1 MIDKPVIRLPLE
13 GAENVRDIGGYVGDN
28 KRVGNFGKFVR
39 ANELVR
45 LTLNDNEYLREYG
58 ITDVIDLRSEDVA
71 FLKPDGI
78 NKEYFNYH
86 IVPLLT
92 EKFNENLVLEK
103 ENFKMGEGYKL
114 ILENKVAIKKI
125 FEIIAKSKGGV
136 LFHCTA
142 GKDRTGLVAMLILGL
157 AGVTR
162 KDIVANYEV
171 TFTYVPVLMDETINP
186 ALAYSR
192 PEYIITA
199 IEFIEQNY
207 GTYREYLKSCDLTD
221 EILDKIKSKY
231 LD

>member
-1 MIDKPVIRLPLE
+1 
-13 GAENVRDIGGYVGDN
+13 
-28 KRVGNFGKFVR
+28 
-39 ANELVR
+39 
-45 LTLNDNEYLREYG
+45 
-58 ITDVIDLRSEDVA
+58 
-71 FLKPDGI
+71 
-78 NKEYFNYH
+78 
-86 IVPLLT
+86 
-92 EKFNENLVLEK
+92 
-103 ENFKMGEGYKL
+103 MGEGYKL

-125 FEIIAKSKGGV
+125 FEIIAEAKGGV

-171 TFTYVPVLMDETINP
+171 TFTYVPILMDETINP